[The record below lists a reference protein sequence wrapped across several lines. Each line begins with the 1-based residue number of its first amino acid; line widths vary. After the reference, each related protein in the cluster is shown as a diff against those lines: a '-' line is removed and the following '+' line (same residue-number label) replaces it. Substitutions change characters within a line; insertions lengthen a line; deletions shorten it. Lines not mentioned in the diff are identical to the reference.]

1 MNYLLLMDDLR
12 FYGAT
17 QRKINGLVDT
27 VRVATE
33 DIDMSFGFDW
43 CSFFAMKM

>member
-1 MNYLLLMDDLR
+1 MNYLLLMDDLM

-17 QRKINGLVDT
+17 ESKMNGLVDI

-33 DIDMSFGFDW
+33 DIDMSFGIY
-43 CSFFAMKM
+43 

>member
-17 QRKINGLVDT
+17 ERKINGLVDR

-33 DIDMSFGFDW
+33 DIEKVKEVGDMRY
-43 CSFFAMKM
+43 K